1 LKFWGF
7 QLKNHIRI
15 FGRYAMSFGT
25 LESLMWIAL
34 AKIVIES
41 LGFDDIWK
49 RWMRG
54 KDRRFRK

>member
-1 LKFWGF
+1 
-7 QLKNHIRI
+7 
-15 FGRYAMSFGT
+15 MSFGT